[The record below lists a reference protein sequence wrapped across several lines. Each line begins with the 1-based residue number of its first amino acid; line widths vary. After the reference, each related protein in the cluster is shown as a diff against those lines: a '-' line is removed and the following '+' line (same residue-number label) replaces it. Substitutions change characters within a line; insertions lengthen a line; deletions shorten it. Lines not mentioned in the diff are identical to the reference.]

1 MWERLKL
8 AINQPVFSGEGA
20 TAGDGA
26 KKKASKAR

>member
-20 TAGDGA
+20 TEGDGA
-26 KKKASKAR
+26 KKASKAR